1 MDVVIPNPT
10 PFNLKLIRVKGRLLL
25 SMRERE
31 SEKREGEEFSCLESI
46 ETTFLTCKNF
56 VNHKPLKFS
65 RLQILEIL

>member
-25 SMRERE
+25 SMRESERE
-31 SEKREGEEFSCLESI
+31 KGEEEFSCLESI